1 MKNYD
6 VKASAIDLA
15 TKSKITIEGKRL
27 AYLVPNMFNKI
38 TSGYGKKMLAY
49 ISSNV
54 AAVEPAPVTAVS
66 TNITSEPV
74 KAEPQVAQVNTA
86 VPVVNENPV
95 TQEEN
100 KNDDVIK
107 NNIEIN
113 AKEKNYTLKVLQ
125 TDVDYLINKQKRV
138 VGAPRRLLIS
148 TVFVQKLL
156 AHRAN
161 AVKENFD
168 LAKKLSTV
176 PSEPVKVEIPVD
188 PKEAGVVKYVELMNK
203 RKEAITIKQACEK
216 EMTEL
221 VNEFGITLDM
231 VNAELAKGNM
241 KKIG

>member
-15 TKSKITIEGKRL
+15 TKSKITVEGKRL

-38 TSGYGKKMLAY
+38 TSGYGKKLLAY
-49 ISSNV
+49 ISLNV
-54 AAVEPAPVTAVS
+54 AAVVPAPVVN
-66 TNITSEPV
+66 TNIAPEPV
-74 KAEPQVAQVNTA
+74 KTEPQEAQVNIVA
-86 VPVVNENPV
+86 PVVNENPA

-100 KNDDVIK
+100 KSDDVAK
-107 NNIEIN
+107 NNPEIN
-113 AKEKNYTLKVLQ
+113 SKEKNYILKVLQ
-125 TDVDYLINKQKRV
+125 TDVDYLINKQKRI

-161 AVKENFD
+161 SIKENFD

-176 PSEPVKVEIPVD
+176 PGEPIKVEVPVD

>member
-15 TKSKITIEGKRL
+15 TKSKITVEGKRL

-38 TSGYGKKMLAY
+38 TSGYGKKLLAY
-49 ISSNV
+49 ISLNV
-54 AAVEPAPVTAVS
+54 AAVEPAPVVN
-66 TNITSEPV
+66 TNIAPEPV
-74 KAEPQVAQVNTA
+74 KTEPQEAQVNIVAT
-86 VPVVNENPV
+86 VVNENPA

-100 KNDDVIK
+100 KSIDVAK
-107 NNIEIN
+107 NNPEIN
-113 AKEKNYTLKVLQ
+113 SKEKNYILKVLQ
-125 TDVDYLINKQKRV
+125 TDVDYLINKQKRI

-161 AVKENFD
+161 SIKENFD

-176 PSEPVKVEIPVD
+176 PSEPIKVEVPVD

>member
-15 TKSKITIEGKRL
+15 TKSKITVEGKRL

-38 TSGYGKKMLAY
+38 TSGYGKKLLAY
-49 ISSNV
+49 ISLNV
-54 AAVEPAPVTAVS
+54 AAVEPAPVVN
-66 TNITSEPV
+66 TNIAPEPV
-74 KAEPQVAQVNTA
+74 KTEPQEAQVNIVAT
-86 VPVVNENPV
+86 VVNENPA

-100 KNDDVIK
+100 KSIDVAK
-107 NNIEIN
+107 NNPEVN
-113 AKEKNYTLKVLQ
+113 SKEKNYILKVLQ
-125 TDVDYLINKQKRV
+125 TDVDYLINKQKRI

-161 AVKENFD
+161 SIKENFD

-176 PSEPVKVEIPVD
+176 PSEPIKVEVPVD

>member
-15 TKSKITIEGKRL
+15 TKSKITVEGKRL

-38 TSGYGKKMLAY
+38 TSGYGKKLLAY
-49 ISSNV
+49 ISLNV
-54 AAVEPAPVTAVS
+54 AAVEPAPVVN
-66 TNITSEPV
+66 TNIAPEPV
-74 KAEPQVAQVNTA
+74 KTEPQEAQVNIVA
-86 VPVVNENPV
+86 PVVNENPV

-100 KNDDVIK
+100 KSNDVAK
-107 NNIEIN
+107 NNPEIN
-113 AKEKNYTLKVLQ
+113 SKEKNYILKVLQ
-125 TDVDYLINKQKRV
+125 TDVDYLINKQKRI

-161 AVKENFD
+161 SIKENFD

-176 PSEPVKVEIPVD
+176 PSEPIKVEVPVD